1 MLLGRLIKQ
10 VTGAQGTFVDA
21 IATQDR
27 ALADRIDLEAA
38 RLAMDRRD
46 FVADTVGKFLAQED
60 GESWTTIVG
69 NIQRSDDPGFAFIA
83 TVMRARLDHR
93 CGQRA

>member
-10 VTGAQGTFVDA
+10 VTWAQGTFVDE
-21 IATQDR
+21 IAAHDR
-27 ALADRIDLEAA
+27 ALAERIDSEAA

-46 FVADTVGKFLAQED
+46 LVAETVGRFLAQED

-83 TVMRARLDHR
+83 TVMRARLDHS
-93 CGQRA
+93 CEQRA